1 MIIQRLRFRIR
12 DWTTRKLIDELG
24 IDVKNVKGHWE
35 VNNNNTACPRYTK
48 AEMDAFREWL
58 SP

>member
-1 MIIQRLRFRIR
+1 MR

-24 IDVKNVKGHWE
+24 IDAKNVKGHWE
-35 VNNNNTACPRYTK
+35 VNNNTACPRYTK

>member
-1 MIIQRLRFRIR
+1 MR